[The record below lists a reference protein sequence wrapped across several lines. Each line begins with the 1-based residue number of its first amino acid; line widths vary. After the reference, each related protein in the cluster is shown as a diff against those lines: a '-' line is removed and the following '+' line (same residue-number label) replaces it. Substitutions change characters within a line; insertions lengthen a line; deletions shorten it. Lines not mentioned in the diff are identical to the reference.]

1 MHIYLVICYV
11 ILLHILL
18 MTNESFH
25 RMNNQPSSIV
35 EARTLCAD
43 SYTGWRAVSD
53 INFAV
58 AYNECVAVIGPNGSG
73 KSSLL
78 KAITGEYKT
87 VAGELLLEGKPA
99 KSLDRQYLAKR
110 IAVVAQHEQVDPRL
124 SVTEYVKLGRIPHTF
139 CCSAAEHERVVEQVL
154 IDTGLLAKANRPF
167 GSLSGGEQQRASIA
181 RAFAQEPKLLL
192 LDEPTNHLDP
202 LARLEILAL
211 IRRKGIASIAV
222 LHDLALVTPFADKV
236 ILMSEQRMVIYD
248 TPDEVM
254 NNTFITPVF
263 GLHVFTLTHPKINGT
278 VHHYEAAPVH
288 KPSTLQG
295 AA

>member
-1 MHIYLVICYV
+1 MKESHQS
-11 ILLHILL
+11 IL
-18 MTNESFH
+18 TA
-25 RMNNQPSSIV
+25 Q
-35 EARTLCAD
+35 ALCAD
-43 SYTGWRAVSD
+43 SYTGWRAVSNVTFSQLPD
-53 INFAV
+53 
-58 AYNECVAVIGPNGSG
+58 ECVAVIGPNGSG

-78 KAITGEYKT
+78 KAITGEYKA
-87 VAGELLLEGKPA
+87 VAGQLLLEGKPA

-139 CCSAAEHERVVEQVL
+139 CCSASEHERAVQQAL
-154 IDTGLLAKANRPF
+154 TDTGLLAKAHRHF
-167 GSLSGGEQQRASIA
+167 GALSGGEQQRASIA

-222 LHDLALVTPFADKV
+222 LHDLPLVTPFADKV
-236 ILMSEQRMVIYD
+236 ILMSEQQMVTYD

-254 NNTFITPVF
+254 QNAFITPVF
-263 GLHVFTLTHPKINGT
+263 GLHVFPLSHPKISGI
-278 VHHYEAAPVH
+278 VHHYEAAPMQ
-288 KPSTLQG
+288 KTSILQG